1 MEQFIEFA
9 TNHWILV
16 GLLAGC
22 FALLAWDGSEKAGPK
37 VGTHEATR
45 LINQE
50 NALVLDIRDKK
61 DFQGGHLVD
70 SMNIPNA
77 QINNRLGE
85 LEKYKASP
93 VIVVCKAG
101 QTASSAAKILK
112 ENGFT
117 EVYRLGGGIMEWS
130 GNNLPLVKK

>member
-22 FALLAWDGSEKAGPK
+22 FALLAWDGSLKAGPK

-50 NALVLDIRDKK
+50 NALVLDIRDKN
-61 DFQGGHLVD
+61 DFKAGHLVD
-70 SMNIPNA
+70 SVNIPNA

-85 LEKYKASP
+85 LEKHKETP

-101 QTASSAAKILK
+101 QTSSSAAKLLK
-112 ENGFT
+112 DNGFAS
-117 EVYRLGGGIMEWS
+117 VYRLSGGIMEWS

>member
-9 TNHWILV
+9 TAHWILV

-22 FALLAWDGSEKAGPK
+22 FALLTLDASLKAGPK

-50 NALVLDIRDKK
+50 NALVLDIRDKG
-61 DFQGGHLVD
+61 DFKAGHLVD
-70 SMNIPNA
+70 SVNIPNA

-85 LEKYKASP
+85 LEKHKETP

-112 ENGFT
+112 DNGFAS
-117 EVYRLGGGIMEWS
+117 VYRLSGGIMEWS

>member
-9 TNHWILV
+9 TSHWILV

-22 FALLAWDGSEKAGPK
+22 FALLAWDGSHKAGPK

-45 LINQE
+45 LINQQ
-50 NALVLDIRDKK
+50 NAMVLDIRDKK
-61 DFQGGHLVD
+61 DFKDGHLVD
-70 SMNIPNA
+70 SLHIPTA
-77 QINNRLGE
+77 QINNRLEE

-93 VIVVCKAG
+93 VIVVCKTG
-101 QTASSAAKILK
+101 QTAAAAAKILK
-112 ENGFT
+112 DNGFS
-117 EVYRLGGGIMEWS
+117 EVYRLAGGIMEWS

>member
-22 FALLAWDGSEKAGPK
+22 FALLAWDGSHKAGPK

-50 NALVLDIRDKK
+50 NALVLDIRDKA
-61 DFQGGHLVD
+61 DFKGGHLVD